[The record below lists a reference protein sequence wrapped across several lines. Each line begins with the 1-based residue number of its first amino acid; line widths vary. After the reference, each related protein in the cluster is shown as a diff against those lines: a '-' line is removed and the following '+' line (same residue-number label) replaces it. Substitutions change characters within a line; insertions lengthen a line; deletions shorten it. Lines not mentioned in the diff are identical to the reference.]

1 MGGHWGSTHSPRD
14 PRQNLPTSPS
24 TDWKAPPNTLP
35 LPQPPRGCAS
45 PSESTAAKHVAQGD
59 TTLSPPPVPA
69 LATARNQV
77 PKTTRRLSHIH
88 PHFPP
93 RQAPAL
99 ARLPGATEL
108 PPGTTGQRKLCRS
121 HVALGV
127 FLHQTPPEPLR
138 RVPSQRR
145 CPFGMDK
152 PRVPGVP
159 RAGQRVLT
167 DAAHPAHQAGA
178 EPPLLPGEM
187 PPLHRPSP
195 GMASAGSWQSG
206 GTWARVFRG
215 SGSTWAGHTSRSPT
229 STPAGVDG

>member
-1 MGGHWGSTHSPRD
+1 MRRHWGSTHSPRD

-24 TDWKAPPNTLP
+24 TDWEAPPSTLP

-69 LATARNQV
+69 LATARNQL
-77 PKTTRRLSHIH
+77 PKTTRRLSRIH

-127 FLHQTPPEPLR
+127 FLHQTPPEPLH
-138 RVPSQRR
+138 RVPFPTPVSIRDGQT
-145 CPFGMDK
+145 
-152 PRVPGVP
+152 PRPG
-159 RAGQRVLT
+159 R
-167 DAAHPAHQAGA
+167 
-178 EPPLLPGEM
+178 
-187 PPLHRPSP
+187 
-195 GMASAGSWQSG
+195 
-206 GTWARVFRG
+206 
-215 SGSTWAGHTSRSPT
+215 
-229 STPAGVDG
+229 PAGWAVGTNRCSTSGTPGRR